1 MPAALEGVRI
11 IDASSV
17 IAAPFGATLL
27 ADFGADVIKVEMPD
41 SGDAFRGLGPFHK
54 GEALRWAAMGR
65 NKRCITL
72 DLRVPAGKDV
82 FLKLIA
88 QSDVLIE
95 NFRTGT
101 LDKWGLDY
109 QTLKKANPKI
119 IVVRVT
125 GYGQTGPYK
134 HLAGFGTPATAYA
147 GLTYLQGYPDSPP
160 VSPPFSLT
168 DYVCGIYTALSTSMA
183 LYYRDARNG
192 TGQEVDLSL
201 YEGIFRMFEFL
212 VAEYDKNGVI
222 RERKPFMSGSSS
234 PSGTYQT
241 KDGKWVVLVTS
252 TDRTF
257 VHLAKAM
264 DREDMLEDERFNINA
279 ARLKNHNLVDQI
291 VGEWMRRHDYAEVK
305 AILDKAGVPVNLIN
319 SIKDIFEDPHYRA
332 RESII
337 EVEHPTLGTIKMP
350 GIVPKMTETPGRV
363 KWAGPALGEHN
374 REVYCGL
381 LGLSEAELNDL
392 KSKGAI

>member
-72 DLRVPAGKDV
+72 DLRAPEVKDV

-109 QTLKKANPKI
+109 QTLKQANPKI

-147 GLTYLQGYPDSPP
+147 GLTYLQGYPDRPP

-168 DYVCGIYTALSTSMA
+168 DYVCGIYAAMSAAIA
-183 LYYRDARNG
+183 LYYRDAKNG
-192 TGQEVDLSL
+192 AGQEIDLSL

-264 DREDMLEDERFNINA
+264 GREDMLEDERFNINA

-291 VGEWMRRHDYAEVK
+291 VGEWMSRYDYAEVK

-319 SIKDIFEDPHYRA
+319 SIKDIFEDPHYWA

-337 EVEHPTLGTIKMP
+337 EVKHPTLGTIKMP
-350 GIVPKMTETPGRV
+350 GIVPKMSETPGEV
-363 KWAGPALGEHN
+363 KWVGPALGEHN
-374 REVYCGL
+374 KDVYCDL
-381 LGLSEAELNDL
+381 LGLSEAELSEL
-392 KSKGAI
+392 KSKGVI